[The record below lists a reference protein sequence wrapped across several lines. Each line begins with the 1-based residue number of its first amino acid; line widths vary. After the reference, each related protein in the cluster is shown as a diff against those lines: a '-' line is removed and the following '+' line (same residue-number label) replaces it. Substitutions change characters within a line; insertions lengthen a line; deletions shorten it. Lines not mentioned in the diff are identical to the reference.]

1 MRVLKVDTLLV
12 SEYAIRVRPSWGR
25 GGAIAQGTAVWIRQN
40 GQPTPY
46 DTAPTPCPIEDR
58 RPVAPMLSS
67 MTDTLTWLTLSDAA
81 AQLSVSTRTIER
93 RIAAGAL
100 RSRYTETGRVMVG
113 IEPTDRPAQA
123 QAVAAV
129 MATAEGSRQAALAL
143 SDALPALH
151 AAYEAARSAVEARA
165 TAAERNAAGWR
176 VACLTVCASLVAV
189 SGLAVWGITTGR
201 QPSHT
206 LPTTATPE
214 LGAQVVA
221 EVAVEGWH
229 PPLNP

>member
-1 MRVLKVDTLLV
+1 M
-12 SEYAIRVRPSWGR
+12 
-25 GGAIAQGTAVWIRQN
+25 WIRQN
-40 GQPTPY
+40 RPTTPY

-113 IEPTDRPAQA
+113 IEQTDRPAQA

-129 MATAEGSRQAALAL
+129 MATAEGSRQAAIAL

-176 VACLTVCASLVAV
+176 VACLSVCASLVAV
-189 SGLAVWGITTGR
+189 SGLAVWGITTSR
-201 QPSHT
+201 QLSHT

>member
-1 MRVLKVDTLLV
+1 
-12 SEYAIRVRPSWGR
+12 
-25 GGAIAQGTAVWIRQN
+25 
-40 GQPTPY
+40 
-46 DTAPTPCPIEDR
+46 
-58 RPVAPMLSS
+58 MLSS

-143 SDALPALH
+143 SDALPALN
-151 AAYEAARSAVEARA
+151 AAHDAARSAVEARA
-165 TAAERNAAGWR
+165 TAAERNACWWR
-176 VACLTVCASLVAV
+176 MACLTAC
-189 SGLAVWGITTGR
+189 
-201 QPSHT
+201 
-206 LPTTATPE
+206 LPTVIAVAALSWTYAGAGRASYTVSDTPDPAVGDMVPAARLEAALRERDGNGATIME
-214 LGAQVVA
+214 LEYLLGQRLQAA
-221 EVAVEGWH
+221 PNDWH
-229 PPLNP
+229 PPFNP

>member
-1 MRVLKVDTLLV
+1 
-12 SEYAIRVRPSWGR
+12 
-25 GGAIAQGTAVWIRQN
+25 
-40 GQPTPY
+40 
-46 DTAPTPCPIEDR
+46 
-58 RPVAPMLSS
+58 MLSS

-93 RIAAGAL
+93 RI
-100 RSRYTETGRVMVG
+100 
-113 IEPTDRPAQA
+113 
-123 QAVAAV
+123 AAV